1 MKRFIKLISTFLT
14 TAIAASIIFTN
25 SVFVSANMV
34 NIPMSSLNGL
44 TPVEQAT
51 FDYLR
56 TQICNTASGAN
67 LSTTYEV
74 PLSALGLSSY
84 SWTAEEL
91 NVPYLASNGQINPDA
106 QAAVLSR
113 IAGDINLIAA
123 ALVEDCPF
131 EMYWYDKTGISIN
144 CPILCHYDPSRG
156 NYVISADGNV
166 VYRFGVSRDYAGAT
180 RYQLNPNAVARA
192 QAAASNARAIVA
204 RYAGLSDYEKLTHYR
219 DEICALASYD
229 NAAPNSSYYGDP
241 YQLVNVF
248 DGNPATNVVCEGYS
262 KAFKYLCDLTTF
274 SNTSIR
280 CYTVGGSVTYAYE
293 SGLHM
298 FNIVRMDDG
307 KNYIVDLTNYD
318 TGVPGCTDSFL
329 SGCTS
334 AFPGGITYIAI
345 RDNATFN
352 FDSRFMR
359 LYNSNVFSISSS
371 AYVPV
376 PGGYGVVI
384 PSDPS
389 GAQSFIERLYSV
401 ALGRASDPTGAQYW
415 LNKVMSGASSGA
427 DLARG
432 FLFSQEF
439 LGKNSSDEE
448 FVTVLYNTFFDRA
461 PDGPGMQYWLN
472 NLSSGMSR
480 QDVINGFINSV
491 EWYQLCRSYGI
502 RSGSAAEQA

>member
-1 MKRFIKLISTFLT
+1 MKRLIRLISTLLT
-14 TAIAASIIFTN
+14 TAAAAAIILT
-25 SVFVSANMV
+25 SGVFVSANMV

-44 TPVEQAT
+44 SPVEQAS
-51 FDYLR
+51 FDCLR
-56 TQICNTASGAN
+56 AQISNTASGAN
-67 LSTTYEV
+67 LSTVYEV

-91 NVPYLASNGQINPDA
+91 NVSYLVANGQINPDA
-106 QAAVLSR
+106 QSAVLAKV
-113 IAGDINLIAA
+113 AGDINLVAA

-131 EMYWYDKTGISIN
+131 EMYWYDKGGVSIN
-144 CPILCHYDPSRG
+144 CPIVYHYDPSRG
-156 NYVISADGNV
+156 NYVISADGNI

-180 RYQLNPNAVARA
+180 RYQLRPDAVARA
-192 QAAASNARAIVA
+192 QAAAANARAIVA
-204 RYAGLSDYEKLTHYR
+204 RYAGLSDYDKLVHYR
-219 DEICALASYD
+219 DEICALTSYD
-229 NAAPNSSYYGDP
+229 QAAPNSSYYGDP

-262 KAFKYLCDLTTF
+262 KAFKYLCDQTSF
-274 SNTSIR
+274 SNSSIR
-280 CYTVGGSVTYAYE
+280 CYTVGGTVAYTYE

-298 FNIVRMDDG
+298 FNVVRMDDG

-318 TGVPGCTDSFL
+318 SGIPGSTDSFL
-329 SGCTS
+329 SGCTG
-334 AFPGGITYIAI
+334 AFPGGITYIAA
-345 RDNATFN
+345 RDNATFT
-352 FDSRFMR
+352 FDSRFIR
-359 LYNSNVFSISSS
+359 LYNSNVFSINTASY
-371 AYVPV
+371 APV

-389 GAQSFIERLYSV
+389 GAQGFIERLYSV

-415 LNKVMSGASSGA
+415 LDKVMSGSSTGA

-472 NLSSGMSR
+472 NLSNGMSR

-491 EWYQLCRSYGI
+491 EWYHLCSSYGI
-502 RSGSAAEQA
+502 RSGSAAEPA